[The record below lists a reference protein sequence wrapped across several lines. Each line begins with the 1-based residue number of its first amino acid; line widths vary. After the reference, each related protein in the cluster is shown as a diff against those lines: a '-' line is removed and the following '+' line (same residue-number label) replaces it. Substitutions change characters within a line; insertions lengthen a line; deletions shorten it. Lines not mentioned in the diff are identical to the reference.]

1 MLGFYRSALGR
12 CLLIHQLSRWVV
24 IGSAILAFNAG
35 FINSIALLSF
45 VNNSVSHV
53 TGTVALAADAAVRGQ
68 WRMLV
73 ATGLIVLSF
82 LLGAVVSGL
91 VVGNEALKPG
101 RRYGVAL
108 LIEALLL
115 LAAWYCF
122 RQQFFLGEL
131 LASAACGLQNAM
143 VATYSGSVIRTTHLT
158 GIVSDMGSALGNAV
172 AGRGWLAAQFRLQS
186 TIFVAFV
193 VGAGLGSLSFD
204 QWQFNAL
211 LAAALWILVAAASYS
226 HTIRKGSP
234 KSS

>member
-1 MLGFYRSALGR
+1 M
-12 CLLIHQLSRWVV
+12 IHQLSRWIV

-35 FINSIALLSF
+35 YINSIALLGF

-68 WRMLV
+68 WSMLL
-73 ATGLIVLSF
+73 ATGLIVISF
-82 LLGAVVSGL
+82 FVGAIVSGL

-108 LIEALLL
+108 LIESVLLL
-115 LAAWYCF
+115 LSWYCF

-172 AGRGWLAAQFRLQS
+172 AGRGWLAAQFRLQG

-193 VGAGLGSLSFD
+193 VGAGIGSISFD
-204 QWQFNAL
+204 RWQFDAL
-211 LAAALWILVAAASYS
+211 LAASAWVLIAAVSYALWQVKQI
-226 HTIRKGSP
+226 GS
-234 KSS
+234 SGTNNG